1 MISCENLL
9 GFLLLRSRQIF
20 HPREI
25 SAAKLSLGETF
36 FRQISDGVISA
47 KTQFL

>member
-25 SAAKLSLGETF
+25 SAAKLSLGAF